1 MGIDKILIVDDDF
14 VFMNRLKSGL
24 QEFGQFDILT
34 APDGKY
40 ALRLLSRQKVS
51 MVVTDIDMP
60 KMDGLELLA
69 VMTRQFPNVLS
80 IVATSLEEK
89 TMQKRAT
96 GDSLFSYLNKPFD
109 HVRLHGE
116 IIKVLDTLDEIQFK
130 AGIFLSSMLP
140 LVHIGKKSCHL
151 EVQAEGGKSG
161 SFYFQ
166 DGLLRDA
173 SHENLTGKEAVK
185 EMLAWGPGKYWFRN
199 LPEPHTFTKVNGN
212 LTPLIMEG
220 TGLTPLHE
228 EKGRNL
234 KVELPEMAVSLSAPE
249 PALPAPQPDSI
260 TMPAPVDQT
269 VPPPELSPAQC
280 RVLIVDDSNMIR
292 RALCNIFSTD
302 TSLEVIGEAANGE
315 EALEIIK
322 QKKPDVVTLDILMP
336 VMDGL
341 TTLKHMM
348 IQCPVPTVMLSA
360 LTHEGA
366 SVTFDT
372 LKYGAVDF
380 IAKPSGLMSMDMD
393 VQVKEIIKKVHLA
406 SEVRIESV
414 KYIRSVGAD
423 KKITTSSGIQCRRV
437 VCLGAAEGGYG
448 ALLKIIPK
456 LSTTSS
462 AAHLVML
469 HASPQHVDAFVHYL
483 DNHSSMRILRAENG
497 ILLEGATCYLA
508 SGQEHAT
515 LYTDSA
521 GAYRMK
527 IKPASHWSE
536 RTSINMLMFTAAEIF
551 RSTSV
556 GVLLSGS
563 GNDGA
568 EGLQEINRVGGTGIV
583 QNPACCMY
591 KEMAEHGMKHVDRK
605 KILPEIK
612 IAETINSICGNGE

>member
-14 VFMNRLKSGL
+14 VFVNRLKSGL
-24 QEFGQFDILT
+24 EEFGQFDILT

-51 MVVTDIDMP
+51 MVVTDIEMP

-89 TMQKRAT
+89 IMRKRAD

-140 LVHIGKKSCHL
+140 LVHIGRKSCHL
-151 EVQAEGGKSG
+151 EVQAGGGKSG

-173 SHENLTGKEAVK
+173 VYDHLSGKKAVR

-199 LPEPHTFTKVNGN
+199 LPESHAFSEVNGN

-220 TGLTPLHE
+220 TGLGPRAD
-228 EKGRNL
+228 EKDRNL
-234 KVELPEMAVSLSAPE
+234 HVRLPVKKIPLSVPELTVPSLQPENISGPVPVEQ
-249 PALPAPQPDSI
+249 PAPP
-260 TMPAPVDQT
+260 
-269 VPPPELSPAQC
+269 LKSPARC

-292 RALCNIFSTD
+292 RALCNIFATD
-302 TSLEVIGEAANGE
+302 KTLEVIGEAANGE

-322 QKKPDVVTLDILMP
+322 QKKPDVVTLDIMMP

-341 TTLKHMM
+341 TTLKYMM

-380 IAKPSGLMSMDMD
+380 IAKPSGLMNRDMGA
-393 VQVKEIIKKVHLA
+393 QVREIIKKVHLA
-406 SEVRIESV
+406 SGVRIESV

-423 KKITTSSGIQCRRV
+423 KKITTSSRIQCRRV

-456 LSTTSS
+456 LATTSS
-462 AAHLVML
+462 AAHIVML
-469 HASPQHVDAFVHYL
+469 HANPQHVDAFVHYL
-483 DNHSSMRILRAENG
+483 NNHSAMRILRAENS
-497 ILLEGATCYLA
+497 IQLEGATCYLA
-508 SGQEHAT
+508 SGQERVT
-515 LYTDSA
+515 LYTDSG
-521 GAYRMK
+521 GAYRMNV
-527 IKPASHWSE
+527 KPAPHWTE
-536 RTSINMLMFTAAEIF
+536 RTAINMLMFTAAEIF
-551 RSTSV
+551 QHASI
-556 GVLLSGS
+556 GVILSGS
-563 GNDGA
+563 GDDGS

-605 KILPEIK
+605 KILPENK
-612 IAETINSICGNGE
+612 IADTINSICNGER